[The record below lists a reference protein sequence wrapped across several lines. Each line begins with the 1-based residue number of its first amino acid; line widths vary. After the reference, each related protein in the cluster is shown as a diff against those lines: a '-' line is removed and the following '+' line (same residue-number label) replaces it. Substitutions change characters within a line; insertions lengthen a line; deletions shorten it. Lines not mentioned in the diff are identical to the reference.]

1 MTQNEV
7 DIIKNSTIDATE
19 AYVEARLA
27 VADFVK
33 TQIGVVESAS
43 KNSAG
48 KWVHTVRC
56 NATSST
62 SGIVYDNV
70 LSVNNIH
77 FQTTS
82 VVFMLVPNAQFSNQ
96 FILGKL
102 DNVPYDIV
110 GGSIRI
116 GGTETQPNFYVDSN
130 GSCTCRDLTANVAGS
145 IGGFEIT
152 SDTLGDPIGS
162 TYAVGMISGSRGSG
176 CHLYAF
182 HPSHQVRIYPDEIE
196 MNGASISVNYGSS
209 WIHISASNIENNSL
223 GYVRWHGESS
233 DKRYKKNIKEIS
245 ANKVRNFFKEIKPST
260 FIFDTTK
267 LDDKND
273 LNHYGVIAQN
283 LQSSLEKA
291 DLKIDNIIMKSKT
304 KDMLLVDYQELH
316 GLELAGIKDLY
327 KQIDALK
334 AQIEAK

>member
-43 KNSAG
+43 KNTAG

-56 NATSST
+56 NATSRT
-62 SGIVYDNV
+62 TGIVYDNV

-116 GGTETQPNFYVDSN
+116 GGTENDPNFYVDSS
-130 GSCTCRDLTANVAGS
+130 GDCTCKSLKASGTGE
-145 IGGFEIT
+145 IGGFTIT
-152 SDTLGDPIGS
+152 SDSLGDAIGS
-162 TYAVGMISGSRGSG
+162 TDCVGMKKGDKLFAWNPSGYTYVTWNGIEQKNGHITITQNGTMTINHANIYCDDKGSN
-176 CHLYAF
+176 
-182 HPSHQVRIYPDEIE
+182 V
-196 MNGASISVNYGSS
+196 V
-209 WIHISASNIENNSL
+209 
-223 GYVRWHGESS
+223 WHSELS
-233 DKRYKKNIKEIS
+233 DKRYKNNIKKIS
-245 ANKVRNFFKEIKPST
+245 SENIQKFYNELEPYSFKFNENLEDK
-260 FIFDTTK
+260 DT
-267 LDDKND
+267 LI
-273 LNHYGVIAQN
+273 HYGVIAQN
-283 LQSSLEKA
+283 LQSALNKAQLDSSSLVK
-291 DLKIDNIIMKSKT
+291 KHKT

>member
-62 SGIVYDNV
+62 SGIVYNNV

-102 DNVPYDIV
+102 DSVPYDII

-116 GGTETQPNFYVDSN
+116 GGSDPENNPNFLVESN
-130 GSCTCRDLTANVAGS
+130 GNVTCKSLTANGTGE
-145 IGGFEIT
+145 IGGFTIT
-152 SDTLGDPIGS
+152 DSSLGDAIGS
-162 TYAVGMISGSRGSG
+162 TNCVGMKKGEKLFAWNPSGYTYVTWNGIEQKNGHITITQGGSTMTIN
-176 CHLYAF
+176 HAN
-182 HPSHQVRIYPDEIE
+182 IYCDDKGSNVVWHSEI
-196 MNGASISVNYGSS
+196 
-209 WIHISASNIENNSL
+209 
-223 GYVRWHGESS
+223 S
-233 DKRYKKNIKEIS
+233 DKRCKNNINEISSNKIKTFFDKIEPSSFKFNKNIEDKD
-245 ANKVRNFFKEIKPST
+245 NFV
-260 FIFDTTK
+260 
-267 LDDKND
+267 
-273 LNHYGVIAQN
+273 HYGVIAQN
-283 LQSSLEKA
+283 LQESLKKA
-291 DLKIDNIIMKSKT
+291 ELDSTSVVKEHKQ